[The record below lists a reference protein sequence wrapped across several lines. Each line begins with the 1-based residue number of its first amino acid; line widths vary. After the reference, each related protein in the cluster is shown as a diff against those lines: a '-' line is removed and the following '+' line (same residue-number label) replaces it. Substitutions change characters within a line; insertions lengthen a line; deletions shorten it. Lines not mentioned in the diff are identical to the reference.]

1 MSLSFKPSW
10 RTTAVLFGGTLV
22 RYLIYASWRQFFP
35 VSAATG
41 WQVQVY
47 RDDITMI
54 SALATQSLLLA
65 AANAGLTQAAENSA
79 QSLLIA

>member
-10 RTTAVLFGGTLV
+10 RTTAVLFGGALV

-35 VSAATG
+35 VSAAG

-65 AANAGLTQAAENSA
+65 AVNAGLKQAAENSA